1 MNSVVQHQKVQRQLE
16 TGLDQGQLYN
26 IASMRVKRK
35 RITTHCKAFR
45 IFFSSG
51 SSGPP
56 NISDPNHPF
65 TSFHH
70 AQLAFPLVIDL
81 TYEALASHGQLMLS
95 HWPTT
100 LRAFTFV
107 PLCPVQHIRYSCN
120 KDYITC
126 SKYRTVVCIRIFH
139 LPVFCNISCCH
150 RLPSCANLC
159 NIPFVVRKY
168 GLEAIDVV
176 EHLAHTRQIR

>member
-45 IFFSSG
+45 IIFSSG

-126 SKYRTVVCIRIFH
+126 SK
-139 LPVFCNISCCH
+139 
-150 RLPSCANLC
+150 
-159 NIPFVVRKY
+159 
-168 GLEAIDVV
+168 
-176 EHLAHTRQIR
+176 